1 MQRIDESARVNRR
14 QWLTTSSVMLS
25 AMLTMP
31 WRAHLPPTKVS
42 VRRDPGC
49 TCCEG
54 WAAHM
59 KRAGFDVTIAD
70 DPRLSAFKDSLHVPA
85 DLRTCHTST
94 IGRFVFEGH
103 VPVAEIQRF
112 LKDPGAAIGLG
123 VAGMPAGSPGMESAT
138 PEHYEIV
145 AFSTT
150 KSWLFA
156 KR

>member
-1 MQRIDESARVNRR
+1 MDRIDDIAWVNRR
-14 QWLTTSSVMLS
+14 QWLATSSVMLG
-25 AMLTMP
+25 AVFTMP
-31 WRAHLPPTKVS
+31 WPARAVPTKVK

-59 KRAGFDVTIAD
+59 RRAGFDVTIAD
-70 DPRLSAFKDSLHVPA
+70 DPKLSAYKDSLHVPA
-85 DLRTCHTST
+85 DLRSCHTST

-103 VPVAEIQRF
+103 VPVDEIQRF
-112 LKDPGAAIGLG
+112 LKAPGTAIGLG

-138 PEHYEIV
+138 PAHYEVV

-150 KSWLFA
+150 KHWVFA

>member
-1 MQRIDESARVNRR
+1 MQRIDDSTRVNRR
-14 QWLTTSSVMLS
+14 QWLITSSVMLG
-25 AMLTMP
+25 AMFTMP
-31 WRAHLPPTKVS
+31 RVAPSAPIKVN

-70 DPRLSAFKDSLHVPA
+70 DPRLSAYKDLLHVPA

-94 IGRFVFEGH
+94 IGGYVFEGH
-103 VPVAEIQRF
+103 VPVDAIQRF
-112 LKDPGAAIGLG
+112 LKGPGAAIGLG
-123 VAGMPAGSPGMESAT
+123 VAGMPAGSPGMESSS

-145 AFSTT
+145 AFSAT
-150 KSWLFA
+150 KQWLFA